1 MPQDIRIYPSQSS
14 ILFTGSSNAV
24 EASITLDNLGRL
36 NLSGSQIL
44 FGPGKNDIYIGDG
57 TSSANILFEKD
68 GAIRSETG
76 TNSLITLGSGETRLN
91 ISGSIVNITS
101 SNLIVGPFTS
111 SFANIANGIITASLN
126 SNNANLTNITSS
138 VINST
143 LGIFPTITSSNISI
157 NNGVLS
163 FSNASQSQATSIST
177 DALGNLILDSTS
189 GSVYLS
195 KNKQDVY
202 IGDGTSSANII
213 FDVAGAIKGETGKNV
228 FLTIG
233 SSDTRLIIT
242 GSSLNIGPFTAS
254 YALIQDGIITASAIS
269 ASDGVSFGS
278 VTVSSSI
285 TSSTVSSTTG
295 SFQLLRP
302 NNINLPLNGGI
313 FFTSSLGTIGG
324 LVNLDPLGNLQ
335 LNSVSGSV
343 LIGKNTGFVYV
354 GDGIS
359 PGNLVFDQGGALYAS
374 DGGIL
379 RVGQSSSFLEITGSQ
394 ITFQKNRGLTV
405 FRGPTEVSSSL
416 SISGSI
422 FLSGSLV
429 TDGFLF
435 GRYTGV
441 FTGDGSGLLNVPIA
455 AATTSGSFSGSFSG
469 SHIGTYIGNLFA
481 TSSVSMSLQPTGTI
495 FSLTSGSST
504 PFLIQYTQPVAT
516 SNLNFGFNTGSTTNM
531 GTFGAAFD
539 VRATAIIVNPSGAA
553 WNENLRLPS
562 ASNGYSNI
570 SMGGIIS
577 GSGPLANMFSMGT
590 SPTGAT
596 GSQFYIGYSIANPS
610 YALTINTSSLVTINS
625 VSGAIF
631 SPTSS
636 GVPTFSGSDGQH
648 LFGNVGGNQVMFVW
662 MAGRWRSSSL
672 A

>member
-14 ILFTGSSNAV
+14 ILFTGSSNTV
-24 EASITLDNLGRL
+24 EASIVLDNLGRL

-101 SNLIVGPFTS
+101 SNLTIGPFTS
-111 SFANIANGIITASLN
+111 SFANIAGGTITASLN
-126 SNNANLTNITSS
+126 SSNANLTNITTS
-138 VINST
+138 VINSN
-143 LGIFPTITSSNISI
+143 LGVFSTITSSNISI
-157 NNGVLS
+157 NNGILS

-189 GSVYLS
+189 GSVYLA
-195 KNKQDVY
+195 KNKQDIY
-202 IGDGTSSANII
+202 IGDGSSSANII
-213 FDVAGAIKGETGKNV
+213 FDYNGAIKGETGKNV

-233 SSDTRLIIT
+233 SSDTNLIIT
-242 GSSLNIGPFTAS
+242 GSNINLGPFTAS
-254 YALIQDGIITASAIS
+254 YALIQNGIITASAIS

-285 TSSTVSSTTG
+285 TSSTISSTTG
-295 SFQLLRP
+295 SFQLIRP
-302 NNINLPLNGGI
+302 NNINLPLNGGVY
-313 FFTSSLGTIGG
+313 FTSSLGTIGG

-359 PGNLVFDQGGALYAS
+359 PSNLIFDQGGALYAS
-374 DGGIL
+374 DGGVL
-379 RVGQSSSFLEITGSQ
+379 RIGQSSSFIEITGSQ
-394 ITFQKNRGLTV
+394 ILFQKNG
-405 FRGPTEVSSSL
+405 GPTIFRSPTTFSSSL
-416 SISGSI
+416 FVTGSI

-469 SHIGTYIGNLFA
+469 SHVGTYIGNLFA

-495 FSLTSGSST
+495 FSITSGSSI
-504 PFLIQYTQPVAT
+504 PFVIQQTSPIG
-516 SNLNFGFNTGSTTNM
+516 SNLGFGFNTGSSTFM
-531 GTFGAAFD
+531 SIFGAAFD
-539 VRATAIIVNPSGAA
+539 IRATAIIVNPTGSFY
-553 WNENLRLPS
+553 NENLRLPANPVTGFTS
-562 ASNGYSNI
+562 IVINGPI
-570 SMGGIIS
+570 T
-577 GSGPLANMFSMGT
+577 GSGTQNGVWSIITTPS
-590 SPTGAT
+590 SSAT
-596 GSQFYIGYSIANPS
+596 GSSFNIRHFN
-610 YALTINTSSLVTINS
+610 TDVINVYTSSLVQITS
-625 VSGAIF
+625 PSGSIL
-631 SPTSS
+631 SPTQSAI
-636 GVPTFSGSDGQH
+636 PTFNGVDGQFV
-648 LFGNVGGNQVMFVW
+648 FGTVTGQPVMFVW